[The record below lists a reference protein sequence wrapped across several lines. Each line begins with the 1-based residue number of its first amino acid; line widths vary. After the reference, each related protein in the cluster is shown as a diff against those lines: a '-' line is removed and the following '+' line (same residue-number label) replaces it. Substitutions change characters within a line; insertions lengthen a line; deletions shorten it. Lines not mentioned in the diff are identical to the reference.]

1 MWTSRV
7 RAQHGNGL
15 LADLWKAI
23 RSSENTKKKW
33 HMAFQIIKEEED
45 EKLEE
50 VNDPTDL
57 SIFFKYY

>member
-1 MWTSRV
+1 
-7 RAQHGNGL
+7 
-15 LADLWKAI
+15 
-23 RSSENTKKKW
+23 
-33 HMAFQIIKEEED
+33 MAFQIIKEEED